1 MDNLH
6 RIKLFSVMSLLS
18 SLAAVAGL
26 NTLLAVIF
34 ERRHRLKMRN
44 LASIVEDSNGR
55 LRRIVHILN
64 CSSRRRRRLRR
75 FWEKPGRTSAWWTNF
90 QKDTVVPE
98 EWRENFRMSKDSFT
112 ELCTQLRPFIEKKT
126 TKMRVPISVETQV
139 AVTLYYL
146 SDEGRYRKVANAFGI
161 SRSSVSIIVRTVCIA
176 ISVHLGPK
184 YIKLPTTQDEVRY
197 AADRFEEQTG
207 YPQCIGAID
216 GTHIF
221 IKKPTNKSTDYL
233 NRKNRYSL
241 NVQATCDYRYCFTD
255 VVIKW
260 PGSVHDARM
269 FANSN
274 INHLFRTGRIPACYK
289 TIIEDEDPVPV
300 CILGDPAYPLLP
312 FLMKEFAGGGR
323 TIQEQYFGHRLSSA
337 RMMIECAFGR
347 LKARFGALR
356 RDMDIKMPDLQYV
369 IHSCFVLHN
378 FCELQKESLAD
389 GAINTSQQCER
400 YEQPPVIANRCSLGC
415 QDEATG
421 KKIRNIF
428 VKYFD

>member
-1 MDNLH
+1 MDNVH
-6 RIKLFSVMSLLS
+6 EIKLLCMISLLS
-18 SLAAVAGL
+18 SLAAIARL

-34 ERRHRLKMRN
+34 ERKHRLKMRN
-44 LASIVEDSNGR
+44 LTSIVEDSNYR
-55 LRRIVHILN
+55 LRRIGHILN
-64 CSSRRRRRLRR
+64 GSLKRGRRPRQC
-75 FWEKPGRTSAWWTNF
+75 WKKPGRTSAWWNNF
-90 QKDTVVPE
+90 QKGTVVPE
-98 EWRENFRMSKDSFT
+98 EWRENFRMSQDSFT
-112 ELCTQLRPFIEKKT
+112 ELCTQLRPFIEKKI

-184 YIKLPTTQDEVRY
+184 YIKLPTTQDDVRY
-197 AADRFEEQTG
+197 AADKFEEQTG

-221 IKKPTNKSTDYL
+221 IKKPTNNSTDYL

-241 NVQATCDYRYCFTD
+241 NVQATCDYRYCFID

-274 INHLFRTGRIPACYK
+274 INQLFRTGRIPACYK
-289 TIIEDEDPVPV
+289 IIVEDEDPVPV
-300 CILGDPAYPLLP
+300 CVLGDPAYPLLP

-323 TIQEQYFGHRLSSA
+323 NIQEQYFGHRLSSA

-356 RDMDIKMPDLQYV
+356 RDMDIKMPDLQHV
-369 IHSCFVLHN
+369 INSCFVLHN
-378 FCELQKESLAD
+378 FCELHKESLAD
-389 GAINTSQQCER
+389 GAINTSRQCER
-400 YEQPPVIANRCSLGC
+400 YEQPPVIASRCSLGC
-415 QDEATG
+415 QDESTG
-421 KKIRNIF
+421 KKIRNIL
-428 VKYFD
+428 VKYFN